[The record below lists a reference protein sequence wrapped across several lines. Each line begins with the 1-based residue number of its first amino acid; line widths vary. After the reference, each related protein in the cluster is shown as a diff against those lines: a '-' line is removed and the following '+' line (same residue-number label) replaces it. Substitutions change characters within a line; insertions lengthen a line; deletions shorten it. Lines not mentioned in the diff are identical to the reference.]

1 MERNSL
7 GLDGDVS
14 AIELFRSI
22 EHSFR
27 IDFVNGELDR
37 VQTVGQLAN
46 IIEGKLAA
54 RDNPAAPRISRV
66 ARAFARL
73 EVAAKRFAPTATIS
87 TATRL
92 AEVAGRASRH
102 RFYEDLKQASGLDFD
117 TDQLGFDFRLFF
129 PLVIGCVSASA
140 ANHLGMTDHWAA
152 SFGVVVLVSLLSAT
166 VTLTFADHFLPVSTE
181 KTFGDLARNAAD
193 LNVAELSKG
202 VAPLSR
208 PEIMD
213 VIAGLAARLT
223 ERRRAV
229 DENTAIV

>member
-7 GLDGDVS
+7 GLDGDCN

-22 EHSFR
+22 EQSFR
-27 IDFVNGELDR
+27 IDFIGGELDG
-37 VQTVGQLAN
+37 VQTVGQMAS
-46 IIEGKLAA
+46 IIERKLAGPDP
-54 RDNPAAPRISRV
+54 RAPRVARA

-73 EVAAKRFAPTATIS
+73 KSAARRYAPSTPIS

-92 AEVAGRASRH
+92 IEVAGRVSRH

-129 PLVIGCVSASA
+129 PLVIGCVSASL

-152 SFGVVVLVSLLSAT
+152 SIGVVVMVSLLSAT
-166 VTLTFADHFLPVSTE
+166 MTLTFADHFLPVSAD

-202 VAPLSR
+202 LAPPTR
-208 PEIMD
+208 EEIMD
-213 VIAGLAARLT
+213 VIAGLAARVT
-223 ERRRAV
+223 NERRPV
-229 DENTAIV
+229 DENTTLI